1 MKNNMLLPNFYGVF
15 EVKSAT
21 KNRLRMEIEK
31 LKNNKVEIE
40 NLKENLRLMVL
51 IQKNIVK

>member
-1 MKNNMLLPNFYGVF
+1 MLLPNFYGVF

-31 LKNNKVEIE
+31 LKIIK
-40 NLKENLRLMVL
+40 LRL
-51 IQKNIVK
+51 QT

>member
-31 LKNNKVEIE
+31 LKNHKVEFDKWCESGNEI
-40 NLKENLRLMVL
+40 LKKL
-51 IQKNIVK
+51 K